1 MRALLLVCLYFFLSV
16 SVSAGS
22 ERFFTV
28 LSQGSKDDVE
38 KLILDYE
45 AKGDTGSQAN
55 IYRGALYARMA
66 GLVNTPAQRLEYFKR
81 GRLLIEAEIKQN
93 ADNIEYRFIRLIIQ
107 EQAPSIVRYR
117 DNIEEDSALIIAAYQ
132 GLDERLK
139 RELQRYAATSQVLNS
154 LLAH

>member
-1 MRALLLVCLYFFLSV
+1 MVCLYFFLSV
-16 SVSAGS
+16 SAFAGS

-28 LSQGSKDDVE
+28 LSQGSRDDVE

-66 GLVNTPAQRLEYFKR
+66 GLVNTPVQRLEYFKR

-93 ADNIEYRFIRLIIQ
+93 ANNIEYRFIRLIIQ

-117 DNIEEDSALIIAAYQ
+117 DNIDEDSAMIIAAYET
-132 GLDERLK
+132 LDDELK
-139 RELQRYAATSQVLNS
+139 REIDRYAKTSKLLNIQ
-154 LLAH
+154 

>member
-1 MRALLLVCLYFFLSV
+1 MRASLLVCLYFFLSV
-16 SVSAGS
+16 SAFAGS

-28 LSQGSKDDVE
+28 LSQGSRDDVE

-66 GLVNTPAQRLEYFKR
+66 GLVNTPVQRLEYFKR

-93 ADNIEYRFIRLIIQ
+93 ANNIEYRFIRLIIQ

-117 DNIEEDSALIIAAYQ
+117 DNIDEDSAMIIAAYET
-132 GLDERLK
+132 LDDELK
-139 RELQRYAATSQVLNS
+139 REIDRYAKTSKLLNIQ
-154 LLAH
+154 

>member
-16 SVSAGS
+16 SAFAGS

-28 LSQGSKDDVE
+28 LSQGSRDDVE

-66 GLVNTPAQRLEYFKR
+66 GLVNTPVQRLEYFKR

-93 ADNIEYRFIRLIIQ
+93 ANNIEYRFIRLIIQ

-117 DNIEEDSALIIAAYQ
+117 DNIDEDSAMIIAGYET
-132 GLDERLK
+132 LDDELK
-139 RELQRYAATSQVLNS
+139 REIDRYAKTSKLLNIQ
-154 LLAH
+154 

>member
-28 LSQGSKDDVE
+28 LSQGSRDDVE

-93 ADNIEYRFIRLIIQ
+93 ADNIE
-107 EQAPSIVRYR
+107 
-117 DNIEEDSALIIAAYQ
+117 EDSALIIAAYQ

>member
-1 MRALLLVCLYFFLSV
+1 MLMRALLLVCLYFFLSV
-16 SVSAGS
+16 SAFAGS

-28 LSQGSKDDVE
+28 LSQGSRDDVE

-66 GLVNTPAQRLEYFKR
+66 GLVNTPVQRLEYFKR

-93 ADNIEYRFIRLIIQ
+93 ANNIEYRFIRLIIQ

-117 DNIEEDSALIIAAYQ
+117 DNIDEDSAMIIAGYET
-132 GLDERLK
+132 LDDELK
-139 RELQRYAATSQVLNS
+139 REIDRYAKTSKLLNIQ
-154 LLAH
+154 

>member
-1 MRALLLVCLYFFLSV
+1 MVCLCFFLSV
-16 SVSAGS
+16 SAFAGS

-117 DNIEEDSALIIAAYQ
+117 DNIEEDSAMIIAGYET
-132 GLDERLK
+132 LDDELK
-139 RELQRYAATSQVLNS
+139 REIDRYAKTSKLLNIQ
-154 LLAH
+154 

>member
-16 SVSAGS
+16 SASAGS

-28 LSQGSKDDVE
+28 LSQGSRDDVE

-117 DNIEEDSALIIAAYQ
+117 DNIEEDSAMIIAGYET
-132 GLDERLK
+132 LDDELK
-139 RELQRYAATSQVLNS
+139 REIDRYAKTSKLLNIQ
-154 LLAH
+154 